1 MCFCSCWFHFSP
13 HYYFPLLPLSFP
25 ILVPFL
31 LLFFDFLL
39 NSPCSCGVCP
49 SHPFSVPS
57 VCLICASSF
66 TVCCWGPLGAQSR
79 GQPGSP
85 APLGVPGAAWALP
98 QGRCST
104 VSSVSPDVTGG
115 CCFGVCSAG
124 EGKTEL
130 QLLLPLWNTP
140 SPSGRHP
147 APPHSWPEPFPA
159 GQELLRSTGSRGQPR
174 RAQQSPQ
181 PCSTNGLWPLEQMSG

>member
-31 LLFFDFLL
+31 LLFFDFLP

-57 VCLICASSF
+57 VCLNCASSF
-66 TVCCWGPLGAQSR
+66 TVCCWRPLGAQSR
-79 GQPGSP
+79 GLP
-85 APLGVPGAAWALP
+85 APLGVPRALP

-104 VSSVSPDVTGG
+104 AAPAQCPPCPCAPALMSLGALVFAMQGQRKRSCS
-115 CCFGVCSAG
+115 CCC
-124 EGKTEL
+124 
-130 QLLLPLWNTP
+130 
-140 SPSGRHP
+140 PSGRHT
-147 APPHSWPEPFPA
+147 APPQPGQPFPSWA
-159 GQELLRSTGSRGQPR
+159 VPVRSTRSRGQPR
-174 RAQQSPQ
+174 TAQQCHGHPGSAAQTGSGPQ
-181 PCSTNGLWPLEQMSG
+181 SRC